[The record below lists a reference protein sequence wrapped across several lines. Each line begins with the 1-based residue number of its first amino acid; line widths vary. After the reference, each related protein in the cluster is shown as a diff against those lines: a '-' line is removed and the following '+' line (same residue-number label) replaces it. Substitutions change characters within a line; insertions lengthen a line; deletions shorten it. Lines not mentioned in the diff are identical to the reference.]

1 MIWYTEAWSLDPVT
15 ISRLLE
21 DTSQHM
27 TEEVSGTWEGWAA
40 QQRGAHLTSPLN
52 LPVSSNMVP
61 VGPRHWEPWPQ
72 QPPSTACPTPAH
84 PGTWNT
90 MDPVGM
96 L

>member
-40 QQRGAHLTSPLN
+40 QQGGAHLTFPLN
-52 LPVSSNMVP
+52 LPVSSNTVP
-61 VGPRHWEPWPQ
+61 VGLGTGTPGLSS
-72 QPPSTACPTPAH
+72 PPALPAPPPTH